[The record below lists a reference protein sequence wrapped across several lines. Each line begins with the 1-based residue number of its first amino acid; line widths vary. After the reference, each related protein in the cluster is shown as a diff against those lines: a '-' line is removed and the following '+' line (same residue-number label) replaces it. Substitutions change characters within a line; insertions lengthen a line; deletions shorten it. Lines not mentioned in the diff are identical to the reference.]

1 MEKKVR
7 QHTISV
13 LVENKFGALAR
24 IAGLFSGRGYN
35 IESLTVNHTHDPN
48 LSRMTI
54 VTKGDDDVLEQI
66 EKQLNKLVDVV
77 SVTDLNSSDFVELEL
92 AIIKVHTT
100 ALTRVAI
107 VQLVELFQGYIPNV
121 NKNELCIAISGPP
134 EKIEHF
140 LSLMSD
146 FEIIEVARTGS
157 TAVTRTAGPTEKNN
171 RK

>member
-1 MEKKVR
+1 MADEIK

-35 IESLTVNHTHDPN
+35 IESLTVNHTDDPN

-54 VTKGDDDVLEQI
+54 VTKGTDEVLEQI

-77 SVTDLNSSDFVELEL
+77 DVADLNSSDYLELEL
-92 AIIKVHTT
+92 AIIKVRTT

-107 VQLVELFQGYIPNV
+107 VQLVELFHGYIPNV
-121 NKNELCIAISGPP
+121 NKDELCIAISGAPQ
-134 EKIEHF
+134 KIEHF
-140 LSLMSD
+140 LTLISD
-146 FEIIEVARTGS
+146 FKIIEIARTGS
-157 TAVTRTAGPTEKNN
+157 TAVTRASGTTRR
-171 RK
+171 RKK

>member
-1 MEKKVR
+1 MADEIK

-54 VTKGDDDVLEQI
+54 VTKGTDEVLEQI

-77 SVTDLNSSDFVELEL
+77 DVTDLNASDYLELEL
-92 AIIKVHTT
+92 AIIKVRTT

-107 VQLVELFQGYIPNV
+107 VQLVELFHGYIPNV
-121 NKNELCIAISGPP
+121 NKDELCIAISGSPQ
-134 EKIEHF
+134 KIEHF
-140 LSLMSD
+140 LTLISD
-146 FEIIEVARTGS
+146 FKIIEIARTGS
-157 TAVTRTAGPTEKNN
+157 TAVTRASGTT
-171 RK
+171 RKSKK

>member
-1 MEKKVR
+1 MADEIK

-54 VTKGDDDVLEQI
+54 VTKGTDEVLEQI

-77 SVTDLNSSDFVELEL
+77 DVADLNSSDYLELEL
-92 AIIKVHTT
+92 AIIKVRTT

-107 VQLVELFQGYIPNV
+107 VQLVELFHGYIPNV
-121 NKNELCIAISGPP
+121 NKDELCIAISGSPQ
-134 EKIEHF
+134 KIEHF
-140 LSLMSD
+140 LTLMCD
-146 FEIIEVARTGS
+146 FKIIEIARTGS
-157 TAVTRTAGPTEKNN
+157 TAVTRGSGVTGK
-171 RK
+171 KKK

>member
-1 MEKKVR
+1 MADEIK

-54 VTKGDDDVLEQI
+54 VTKGTDEVLEQI

-77 SVTDLNSSDFVELEL
+77 DVADLNSSDYLELEL
-92 AIIKVHTT
+92 AIIKVRTS

-107 VQLVELFQGYIPNV
+107 VQLVELFHGYIPNV
-121 NKNELCIAISGPP
+121 NKDELCIAISGSPQ
-134 EKIEHF
+134 KIEHF
-140 LSLMSD
+140 LTLMSD
-146 FEIIEVARTGS
+146 FKIIEIARTGS
-157 TAVTRTAGPTEKNN
+157 TAVTRGSGVTK
-171 RK
+171 KQKK

>member
-1 MEKKVR
+1 MADEIK

-54 VTKGDDDVLEQI
+54 VTKGTDEVLEQI

-77 SVTDLNSSDFVELEL
+77 NVTDLKSSDYLELEL
-92 AIIKVHTT
+92 AIIKVRTS

-107 VQLVELFQGYIPNV
+107 VQLVELFHGYIPNV
-121 NKNELCIAISGPP
+121 NKDELCIAISGSPQ
-134 EKIEHF
+134 KIEHF
-140 LSLMSD
+140 LTLMSD
-146 FEIIEVARTGS
+146 FKIIEIARTGS
-157 TAVTRTAGPTEKNN
+157 TAVTRDSGVTRSK
-171 RK
+171 K